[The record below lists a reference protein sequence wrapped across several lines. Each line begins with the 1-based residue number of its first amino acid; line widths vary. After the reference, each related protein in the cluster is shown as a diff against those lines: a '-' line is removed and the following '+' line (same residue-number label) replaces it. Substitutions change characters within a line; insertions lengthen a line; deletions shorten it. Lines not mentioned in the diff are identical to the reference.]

1 MAVLTPDIKILGP
14 YLWEAEL
21 GEQDVG
27 HAWIGGAA
35 YSTPQGLLP
44 PLLVSGSYSH
54 TALASFLSRLSDYVN
69 SSP

>member
-27 HAWIGGAA
+27 HAWIGG
-35 YSTPQGLLP
+35 
-44 PLLVSGSYSH
+44 GSI
-54 TALASFLSRLSDYVN
+54 
-69 SSP
+69 